1 MKDRRKTIRM
11 SKEEEKR
18 VLLSLEDTGLNFSD
32 YVRKAINDH
41 PVIVIS
47 GIRDLHIQVAK
58 IGNNLNQLTML
69 AHEGRITS
77 VNLAECLEML
87 QMTYDKLNEI
97 SEVINN
103 HGNRDP
109 GTG

>member
-11 SKEEEKR
+11 SKGEEKQ

-47 GIRDLHIQVAK
+47 GIKDLHMQVAK

-77 VNLAECLEML
+77 ANLAECLEML

>member
-47 GIRDLHIQVAK
+47 G
-58 IGNNLNQLTML
+58 
-69 AHEGRITS
+69 S
-77 VNLAECLEML
+77 
-87 QMTYDKLNEI
+87 EI
-97 SEVINN
+97 YTCGCKNWEQSKSADNACS
-103 HGNRDP
+103 
-109 GTG
+109 

>member
-18 VLLSLEDTGLNFSD
+18 VLLSLEDKGLNFSD

-47 GIRDLHIQVAK
+47 GIRDLHMQVAK

-87 QMTYDKLNEI
+87 QLTYDKLNEI